1 MNFPLALTL
10 THYGASEVFL
20 DGNKI
25 DSFGVIV
32 DKEHTINLDPQ
43 DVPFP
48 ITLTQPGAHV
58 IAIRYANFDAQRNA
72 KLYSDDFAGFRMAI
86 GGSRYFF
93 LRHHRVDITLT
104 FVFSLMFGIFIA
116 LALSHLFLFL
126 YYRTSRANIYFST
139 FCFTMAFVFLVSFLN
154 WTSHSPL
161 VELNNRFIAMVIF
174 SAACFSYSGLTNVL
188 FSVKKLRFKIF
199 SAVCVLAVIARVISP
214 LIGFLFYLAMTAFV
228 SVEAIVLTVSAIH
241 RKVKGARI
249 IGVGVLFFALFIC
262 VNIIMSIVLQA
273 DLFNDSTV
281 VGQVNLFIAAL
292 AILSIPISMSSYL
305 AWSFA
310 SVNKDLT
317 KNLQHVE
324 LLSQQALEQEQ
335 EKKRM
340 LETQNERLEQEVA
353 ARTSEVVAQKDK
365 IEKQHSELKA
375 EKKKSDDLLR
385 NILPEEVAE
394 ELKQKGRSEAK
405 FFNDVTVLFTDF
417 VDFTKVAERMEP
429 QQLVDE
435 LDACFK
441 AFDDIISKYGIE
453 KIKTIGDAY
462 LAVCGLPLPDSV
474 HAEKVATASL
484 EIAQF
489 MMLRKQQLGAK
500 TFEVRIGIHSGN
512 LVAGI
517 VGVKKFAYDIWGD
530 TVNTAARMEQ
540 NSLPGKINAS
550 QATYDLIKDKFD
562 CTYRG
567 EITAKNKGELKMY
580 FVETRL

>member
-1 MNFPLALTL
+1 
-10 THYGASEVFL
+10 
-20 DGNKI
+20 
-25 DSFGVIV
+25 
-32 DKEHTINLDPQ
+32 
-43 DVPFP
+43 
-48 ITLTQPGAHV
+48 
-58 IAIRYANFDAQRNA
+58 
-72 KLYSDDFAGFRMAI
+72 
-86 GGSRYFF
+86 
-93 LRHHRVDITLT
+93 
-104 FVFSLMFGIFIA
+104 
-116 LALSHLFLFL
+116 
-126 YYRTSRANIYFST
+126 
-139 FCFTMAFVFLVSFLN
+139 
-154 WTSHSPL
+154 
-161 VELNNRFIAMVIF
+161 
-174 SAACFSYSGLTNVL
+174 
-188 FSVKKLRFKIF
+188 
-199 SAVCVLAVIARVISP
+199 
-214 LIGFLFYLAMTAFV
+214 
-228 SVEAIVLTVSAIH
+228 
-241 RKVKGARI
+241 
-249 IGVGVLFFALFIC
+249 
-262 VNIIMSIVLQA
+262 
-273 DLFNDSTV
+273 
-281 VGQVNLFIAAL
+281 
-292 AILSIPISMSSYL
+292 
-305 AWSFA
+305 
-310 SVNKDLT
+310 
-317 KNLQHVE
+317 
-324 LLSQQALEQEQ
+324 
-335 EKKRM
+335 M